1 MLRSL
6 YSGVSG
12 MKNLQNELDVV
23 ANNIANVNTIGF
35 KSSRVVFQD
44 IISQNIQ
51 AASAPN
57 GGRGGT
63 NAMQIGLGVSTA
75 AIDTNTGAGATQI
88 TGNSSDLAIQG
99 NGYFVVNRGGEQ
111 QFTQNGD
118 FTLDSAGNLIA
129 SDGSF
134 VQGAV
139 ATNPNDAVTNGT
151 NATNTGLKNIK
162 VPTTFGGG
170 TYQAGSFAIVTD
182 GSVTAKYT
190 IPGAN
195 GAADTTQTF
204 TIGKVAVATFTNPNG
219 LAKAG
224 NTSFTA
230 SNNSGNAVIN
240 DPGNN
245 GAGALQA
252 GALEM
257 SNVDLSTEFTNMI
270 VASRA
275 YQANAKSITTS
286 DEILQTLISLKQ

>member
-23 ANNIANVNTIGF
+23 ANNVANVNTIGF

-51 AASAPN
+51 SASAPSAN
-57 GGRGGT
+57 RGGA

-99 NGYFVVNRGGEQ
+99 NGYFIVNRGGEQ

-118 FTLDSAGNLIA
+118 FVLDSAGNLVT

-134 VQGAV
+134 VQGAE
-139 ATNPNDAVTNGT
+139 ATGTTGTLTNGN
-151 NATNTGLKNIK
+151 NANTSALKNIK
-162 VPTTFGGG
+162 IPTTFGGG
-170 TYQAGSFAIVTD
+170 NYQAGSFAVGID

-190 IPGAN
+190 IQGTN
-195 GAADTTQTF
+195 GASATTETF
-204 TIGKVAVATFTNPNG
+204 TVGKVALATFTNPNG
-219 LAKAG
+219 LSKVG
-224 NTSFTA
+224 NTSFSAT
-230 SNNSGNAVIN
+230 NNSGPAVIN

-245 GAGALQA
+245 GAGTLQP

-286 DEILQTLISLKQ
+286 DEILQTLINLKQ